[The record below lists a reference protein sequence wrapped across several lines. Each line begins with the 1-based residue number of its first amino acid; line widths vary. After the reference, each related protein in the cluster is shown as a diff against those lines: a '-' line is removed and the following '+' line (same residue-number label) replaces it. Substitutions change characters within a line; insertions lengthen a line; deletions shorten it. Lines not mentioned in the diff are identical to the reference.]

1 MGSKRRGKQWDQS
14 FEPLVPSINQDL
26 FACRQMP
33 SQRKIVVFLKTTNM
47 FASGYEDSGSFFCD
61 KKATLIIGLLFAMD
75 LSAGDY
81 AVANLCPDSKLQ
93 KSLVTSQT

>member
-1 MGSKRRGKQWDQS
+1 MGPEFRTFSAIDKPG
-14 FEPLVPSINQDL
+14 PVCLPSNAITAKD
-26 FACRQMP
+26 CRFF
-33 SQRKIVVFLKTTNM
+33 KNM
-47 FASGYEDSGSFFCD
+47 FASGYEDLGSFFCD
-61 KKATLIIGLLFAMD
+61 KKATLVIGLLFAMD

>member
-1 MGSKRRGKQWDQS
+1 
-14 FEPLVPSINQDL
+14 
-26 FACRQMP
+26 
-33 SQRKIVVFLKTTNM
+33 M